1 MFDGL
6 DISRTSTYTRHLNK
20 YNVINLCLNSL
31 SDRGTTYE
39 DYINVTK
46 NAIRRGLVKCYPEL
60 KDEEFDSISE
70 MMAATEDELIFII
83 DERDYIFSHELY
95 PEHYNDF
102 LEFLRN
108 LLKDKPYV
116 ALAYMTGVLPS
127 KKYSTGSALNMF
139 REYTMLN
146 DPSFNKFFGF
156 TETEVEMLC
165 QRQTTLTIDEIRD
178 WYNGYQSENGA
189 RLYNPRPVVCAL
201 EDSVCQSYRTR
212 TGKMDE
218 VLFFLKYNIGEVRD
232 DIIKMVNDMPVML
245 SIAEEYS
252 AGQKTIANREEILVR
267 HSDEVLITTWSKK
280 RCRGILP
287 PQHPQV
293 GLNYDTVK
301 KEHQYIIEEL

>member
-20 YNVINLCLNSL
+20 YNVISLCLNSL

-46 NAIRRGLVKCYPEL
+46 NAIRHDLVKCYPER

-70 MMAATEDELIFII
+70 MLAATEDELIFII

-156 TETEVEMLC
+156 TETEVEMPC
-165 QRQTTLTIDEIRD
+165 QRQTTLT
-178 WYNGYQSENGA
+178 
-189 RLYNPRPVVCAL
+189 
-201 EDSVCQSYRTR
+201 
-212 TGKMDE
+212 
-218 VLFFLKYNIGEVRD
+218 IGEVRD

-245 SIAEEYS
+245 SIAEECS

-267 HSDEVLITTWSKK
+267 HSDEVLIATWSKK